1 MTGRS
6 LVQRRTW
13 SSHIS
18 MASLPFFLGSAYL
31 VFERNTLLKHTLPVP
46 GRVGLNEP
54 LLAEYCMHFERVCG
68 LSQGSEESWSLP
80 PQEWALLFGSE
91 SETLGQGRGVS
102 ERPVP
107 TQWDKCYLSR
117 PQFPHL
123 QDYRLY
129 VHSRDP
135 LRFTRIAFS

>member
-1 MTGRS
+1 
-6 LVQRRTW
+6 
-13 SSHIS
+13 

-31 VFERNTLLKHTLPVP
+31 AFERNTLLKHTLPVP

-54 LLAEYCMHFERVCG
+54 LLAEYCVHFERVCG

-123 QDYRLY
+123 QDYRLIQDY
-129 VHSRDP
+129 TCTQGNP
-135 LRFTRIAFS
+135 LGFMRIAFL